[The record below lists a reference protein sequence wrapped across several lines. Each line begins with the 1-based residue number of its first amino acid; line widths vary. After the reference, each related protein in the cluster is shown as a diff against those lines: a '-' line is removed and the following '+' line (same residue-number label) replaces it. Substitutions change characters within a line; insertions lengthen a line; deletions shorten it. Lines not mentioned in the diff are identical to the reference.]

1 MRAATS
7 DHRPPTPVVGGAVAL
22 AVLALSSVLA
32 LSGVALTALTLG
44 ARPAVAA
51 EPCVGVLV
59 DARLLGGSVST
70 GCAQGDPDSGLEALT
85 LAGYSYAFVPRQPG
99 LVCQINGDPEC
110 SATSTDTYW
119 SYWYR
124 AKGSST
130 WVYASRGAGSH
141 DPAPGST
148 EAWVWQD
155 GGRREPPDI
164 ALRTIC
170 PQVASSPAPTRA
182 ARTSSPPSPDPTRTA
197 GRSPSARRSS
207 STEAG
212 AAASGRTSGKP
223 SAGATTTAAPS
234 STTPAPTTTSR
245 SGSPVSVPASPAARD
260 ASDDDSGALRW
271 VGVAASAALI
281 AVLGGSAVARSR
293 RGGGP

>member
-1 MRAATS
+1 M
-7 DHRPPTPVVGGAVAL
+7 AL

-32 LSGVALTALTLG
+32 LSGVALIALTLV

-85 LAGYSYAFVPRQPG
+85 MAGYSYAFVPRQPG

-124 AKGSST
+124 ARGSST

-155 GGRREPPDI
+155 GGRRQPPDI

-170 PQVASSPAPTRA
+170 PQVASSPAATRA
-182 ARTSSPPSPDPTRTA
+182 ARTSSPPSPGRTRTA
-197 GRSPSARRSS
+197 SRSPSPRQSS

-223 SAGATTTAAPS
+223 SAGTTTTAAPT
-234 STTPAPTTTSR
+234 STTPAPTTTSL

-260 ASDDDSGALRW
+260 TGDDDSGALRW
-271 VGVAASAALI
+271 VGVAVSAALI
-281 AVLGGSAVARSR
+281 AVLGGSALARSR

>member
-1 MRAATS
+1 
-7 DHRPPTPVVGGAVAL
+7 VAL